1 METRARYALIG
12 LFILAVI
19 AASFG
24 FVYWLEN
31 KGGFG
36 ERETYQIKF
45 QGSVSGLLIGSA
57 VLFNGIRVGEVTG
70 LGLNADAPQDVVA
83 TIAVVRGTPIRSDTE
98 VNIETQGLT
107 GGAAV
112 ALKGGNASSPLVAG
126 EGGTPAMLIAAPQ
139 AGQDWTQAARDAFQ
153 RVDEVLQQNAD
164 LLHSAIENIDTFSDA
179 LARNSDKVDGI
190 LAGLE
195 RMTGGSSNP
204 AQQPIYDLK
213 AATGFPAP
221 PEKAPD
227 WLLVVPEPT
236 TLMGFNVD
244 KILLQPAEGESV
256 PVANARWGDN
266 LPILFQARLIESFEN
281 AGYAKS
287 VSRTRDGVASDYQLL
302 VDIRSFQISTAAEPT
317 AEIDFIAKLVDK
329 DGKIINASTFQGSAP
344 VSGTDPAAYV
354 KALDEVFA
362 KLMTELVEWTTTE
375 LDQIPLP
382 PVTVSPPQAL
392 DEPQM
397 PPADEASPPTMVAPP
412 EAPGEMPPPV
422 TVAPPEAPDQPMP

>member
-12 LFILAVI
+12 LFILAMI
-19 AASFG
+19 AATFG

-31 KGGFG
+31 KGGFA
-36 ERETYQIKF
+36 ERETYRIKF

-70 LGLNADAPQDVVA
+70 LGLNADAPQDVIA
-83 TIAVVRGTPIRSDTE
+83 TIAVARGTPIRSDTV

-112 ALKGGNASSPLVAG
+112 ALKGGSASSPLAAG
-126 EGGTPAMLIAAPQ
+126 EGGAPALLIAAPQ

-153 RVDEVLQQNAD
+153 RVDDILAQNSES
-164 LLHSAIENIDTFSDA
+164 LHSAIENIDTFSDA

-204 AQQPIYDLK
+204 AQQPIYDLA

-221 PEKAPD
+221 PEKTPD

-244 KILLQPAEGESV
+244 KILLQPAAGESV
-256 PVANARWGDN
+256 PLADARWGDN
-266 LPILFQARLIESFEN
+266 LPILFHARLIESFEN
-281 AGYAKS
+281 AGYARS
-287 VSRTRDGVASDYQLL
+287 VSRTRDGVASDFQLL
-302 VDIRSFQISTAAEPT
+302 IDIRSFQISTALEPT

-329 DGKIINASTFQGSAP
+329 DGRIINASTFQGTAP
-344 VSGTDPAAYV
+344 VSGTDAPAYV

-362 KLMTELVEWTTTE
+362 KLMTELVEWTTTA
-375 LDQIPLP
+375 LDQIP
-382 PVTVSPPQAL
+382 VTPPQAL
-392 DEPQM
+392 DEVAP
-397 PPADEASPPTMVAPP
+397 PPAMVAPSEP
-412 EAPGEMPPPV
+412 PNETPPPV
-422 TVAPPEAPDQPMP
+422 TVAPPEAPNQPMQ

>member
-12 LFILAVI
+12 LFILAMI
-19 AASFG
+19 AATFG

-31 KGGFG
+31 KGGFA
-36 ERETYQIKF
+36 ERETYRIKF

-70 LGLNADAPQDVVA
+70 LGLNADAPQDVIA
-83 TIAVVRGTPIRSDTE
+83 TIAVARGTPIRSDTV

-112 ALKGGNASSPLVAG
+112 ALKGGSASSPLAAG
-126 EGGTPAMLIAAPQ
+126 EGGAPALLIAAPQ

-153 RVDEVLQQNAD
+153 RVDDILAQNSES
-164 LLHSAIENIDTFSDA
+164 LHSAIENIDTFSDA

-204 AQQPIYDLK
+204 AQQPIYDLA

-221 PEKAPD
+221 PEKTPD

-244 KILLQPAEGESV
+244 KILLQPAAGESV
-256 PVANARWGDN
+256 PLADARWGDN

-281 AGYAKS
+281 AGYARS
-287 VSRTRDGVASDYQLL
+287 VSRTRDGVASDFQLL
-302 VDIRSFQISTAAEPT
+302 IDIRSFQISTASEPT

-329 DGKIINASTFQGSAP
+329 DGRIINASTFQGTAP
-344 VSGTDPAAYV
+344 VSGTDAPAYV

-362 KLMTELVEWTTTE
+362 KLMTELVEWTTTA
-375 LDQIPLP
+375 LDQIP
-382 PVTVSPPQAL
+382 VTPPQAL
-392 DEPQM
+392 DEVAP
-397 PPADEASPPTMVAPP
+397 PPAMVAPSEP
-412 EAPGEMPPPV
+412 PNETPPPV
-422 TVAPPEAPDQPMP
+422 TVAPPEAPNQPMQ

>member
-31 KGGFG
+31 KGGFA

-70 LGLNADAPQDVVA
+70 LGLNADAPQDVIA
-83 TIAVVRGTPIRSDTE
+83 TIAVVHGTPIRSDTV

-112 ALKGGNASSPLVAG
+112 ALRGGSASSPLAAG
-126 EGGTPAMLIAAPQ
+126 EAGAPPMLLAAPQ

-153 RVDEVLQQNAD
+153 RVDEILAQNSEA
-164 LLHSAIENIDTFSDA
+164 LHSAIENIDTFSDA

-195 RMTGGSSNP
+195 RMTGGSTNP
-204 AQQPIYDLK
+204 AEMPVYDLA
-213 AATGFPAP
+213 AATNFPAP
-221 PEKAPD
+221 PEHTPD

-256 PVANARWGDN
+256 QVPNARWGDN

-281 AGYAKS
+281 AGYARS
-287 VSRTRDGVASDYQLL
+287 VSRTRDGVDSDFQLL
-302 VDIRSFQISTAAEPT
+302 IDIRFFQISTASEPT
-317 AEIDFIAKLVDK
+317 AEIDFIAKILDK
-329 DGKIINASTFQGSAP
+329 DGKIIDASTFQGTAP
-344 VSGTDPAAYV
+344 VNGTDAPAYV

-362 KLMTELVEWTTTE
+362 KLMTELVEWTTTA
-375 LDQIPLP
+375 LDQVPRP

-392 DEPQM
+392 DEALP
-397 PPADEASPPTMVAPP
+397 PPAMVAPP
-412 EAPGEMPPPV
+412 EAPNETPPPV

>member
-19 AASFG
+19 ATTFG

-31 KGGFG
+31 KGGFA

-70 LGLNADAPQDVVA
+70 LGLNADAPQDVIA
-83 TIAVVRGTPIRSDTE
+83 TIAVVRGTPIRSDTV

-112 ALKGGNASSPLVAG
+112 ALKGGSASSPLAAG
-126 EGGTPAMLIAAPQ
+126 EGGAPALLIAAPQ

-153 RVDEVLQQNAD
+153 RVDDILQQNSES
-164 LLHSAIENIDTFSDA
+164 LHSAIENIDTFSDA

-204 AQQPIYDLK
+204 AQQPIYDLA

-221 PEKAPD
+221 PEKTPD

-244 KILLQPAEGESV
+244 KILLQPAAGESV
-256 PVANARWGDN
+256 PLADARWGDN

-281 AGYAKS
+281 AGYARS
-287 VSRTRDGVASDYQLL
+287 VSRTRDGVASDFQLL
-302 VDIRSFQISTAAEPT
+302 IDIRSFQISTASEPT

-329 DGKIINASTFQGSAP
+329 DGRIINASTFQGTVP
-344 VSGTDPAAYV
+344 VSGTDAPAYV

-362 KLMTELVEWTTTE
+362 KLMTELVEWTTTA
-375 LDQIPLP
+375 LDQIP
-382 PVTVSPPQAL
+382 VTPPQAL
-392 DEPQM
+392 DEAAP
-397 PPADEASPPTMVAPP
+397 PPAMVAPP
-412 EAPGEMPPPV
+412 AAPNETLPPV
-422 TVAPPEAPDQPMP
+422 TVAPPEAPDEPMQ